1 MDINRNNYEHFL
13 IDYIDGSL
21 TANQLKAVEAFLL
34 LNPDIKT
41 EFESLSNHVLLPEE
55 QAYKNKAILKKTD
68 YSATGVENEFDY
80 LCIASLEDDI
90 TEEEEAKLQSII
102 NSSKSRE
109 KDYRSFINTKLLPN
123 EAIVYQQKS
132 KLKRVTLIG
141 YSQKQIISFSSAVA
155 VALLLVTLFNYNINL
170 SKVEQNQPNVHDIVK
185 PAAESGVMSLDGNED
200 FEVQSYTGHKRAE
213 NFEVNERLIP
223 AKQEFTTDKIAVIEP
238 EHNRADYSL
247 AYLKPIAA
255 HTIKVDNDLSNTAY
269 SLYANLPSKELLGSA
284 KQIQQVT
291 NTTIGLFEL
300 AQLGITRLANATGAR
315 LSLLGE
321 KDETGE
327 LKRVQ
332 IETGLFALSLPV
344 NRKE

>member
-55 QAYKNKAILKKTD
+55 QTYKNKAILKRTD
-68 YSATGVENEFDY
+68 YSAADVENEFDY

-123 EAIVYQQKS
+123 KTIVYQQKS
-132 KLKRVTLIG
+132 KLKRVTLIE
-141 YSQKQIISFSSAVA
+141 YSQKQIIAFSSAVA
-155 VALLLVTLFNYNINL
+155 IALLLVTLFNYNINL
-170 SKVEQNQPNVHDIVK
+170 SQVEQNQPFVQGIVM
-185 PAAESGVMSLDGNED
+185 PAAESIDASNDTNGNS
-200 FEVQSYTGHKRAE
+200 EVQNLSSQNRSHKK
-213 NFEVNERLIP
+213 EVITRVKEHKEEIIMDII
-223 AKQEFTTDKIAVIEP
+223 AKIEP
-238 EHNRADYSL
+238 DVSGQDFSL
-247 AYLKPIAA
+247 SYLKPIAA

-269 SLYANLPSKELLGSA
+269 SLYAYLPSNELFGSA